1 MRNSVRSF
9 RAAIGGMILLLAGF
23 IWQHNAAAAGFPD
36 TVQRVKKSIVAIG
49 TERTDPFPETKFMGT
64 GFAVGDGSYVITNAH
79 VISVVLDPES
89 KESLTVFVGK
99 GQQAKPVK
107 VEVVKIDHEHD
118 LALLKMSGETLPALH
133 FGNSDAVR
141 EGDSLAFTGF
151 PIGIVLGLY
160 PATHR
165 ATLSSITPI
174 VIPAAHASDLNSKAI
189 KKLLTPFSVFQLDG
203 TAYPGNSGSPLYYPE
218 TGDVIGIVNLVF
230 VKTTKE
236 NVLSQPSG
244 IAYAIPGQYMVQ
256 LMRQAGVT
264 P

>member
-1 MRNSVRSF
+1 MKNIINDYRTF
-9 RAAIGGMILLLAGF
+9 FLGMVLLVSAT
-23 IWQHNAAAAGFPD
+23 ICQHANAASFPD
-36 TVQRVKKSIVAIG
+36 TVRRVKQSIVAIG

-64 GFAVGDGSYVITNAH
+64 GFVVGDGSYVMTNAH
-79 VISVVLDPES
+79 VIPAVLDPES
-89 KESLTVFVGK
+89 KENLTVFVGN

-118 LALLKMSGETLPALH
+118 LALLKMSGITLPSLH
-133 FGNSDAVR
+133 FGNSDTVR
-141 EGDSLAFTGF
+141 EGDWLAFTGY

-174 VIPAAHASDLNSKAI
+174 VIPARHASDLNAKSI
-189 KKLLTPFSVFQLDG
+189 KKLLTPFTVFQLDG
-203 TAYPGNSGSPLYYPE
+203 TAYPGNSGSPLYFPD
-218 TGDVIGIVNLVF
+218 TGEVIGIINLVF
-230 VKTTKE
+230 VKNTKE

-244 IAYAIPGQYMVQ
+244 IAYAIPGRYMVQ

>member
-1 MRNSVRSF
+1 MRNHINHISAF
-9 RAAIGGMILLLAGF
+9 FWGMVLLSCGLF
-23 IWQHNAAAAGFPD
+23 WQHNAGAASLPD
-36 TVQRVKKSIVAIG
+36 TVQRVKQSIVAVG
-49 TERTDPFPETKFMGT
+49 TIRTDPFPETRFMGT
-64 GFAVGDGSYVITNAH
+64 GFVVGDGTYVITNEH
-79 VISVVLDPES
+79 VISVVLDSES
-89 KESLTVFVGK
+89 KESLTIFVGT
-99 GQQAKPVK
+99 GEQAKSIK
-107 VEVVKIDHEHD
+107 AEVVKIDHEHD
-118 LALLKMSGETLPALH
+118 LALLKMEGAGLPALR
-133 FGNSDAVR
+133 FGNSDTVR
-141 EGDSLAFTGF
+141 EGDALAFTGF

-174 VIPAAHASDLNSKAI
+174 VIPAVHSSDLNSKAI

-203 TAYPGNSGSPLYYPE
+203 TAYPGNSGSPLYYPD

-244 IAYAIPGQYMVQ
+244 IAYAIPGRYMVQ
-256 LMRQAGVT
+256 LMQHAGVT